1 MTRQTNWNI
10 YLQVE
15 LLQVHIWGNSGSFW
29 FCNLVLH
36 QIWVSQYFHKMSF
49 GLWCYK
55 MGLAFSMPILRGWR
69 GNRISLATE
78 LEHYAL
84 WIKYCSVYGIFAWF
98 DQNEKLDTEIPK
110 SPLCLLL
117 INAGGMTSMWP
128 LAFFFFFPSLSSPNF
143 NMANV
148 MALCNQGS
156 GGERLSERD
165 WEEGNGCFLICIS

>member
-15 LLQVHIWGNSGSFW
+15 LLQVHVWGNSGSFW

-69 GNRISLATE
+69 RNRISLATE

-84 WIKYCSVYGIFAWF
+84 WIKYCSIYGIFAWF

-128 LAFFFFFPSLSSPNF
+128 LAFFFSFPPPILIWQMWWPC
-143 NMANV
+143 V
-148 MALCNQGS
+148 I
-156 GGERLSERD
+156 RVV
-165 WEEGNGCFLICIS
+165 EGKGWVREIGKRAMGAF